1 MDKAYQT
8 ALDTAIKQNQLNAQ
22 MGSTAGNLASQGQ
35 QNLTNLGAQQGQ
47 LASTNQ
53 ALELGKINAMAT
65 LGEQERTIAQNKQLF
80 PLQNLSTLS
89 GILRG
94 YNVPTSTKTTAEMS
108 PLSALAGVGAGA
120 VGLMT
125 PGVGGKTPWDN
136 IKAAMG
142 AGGAGAGM
150 DLGGGLYLKP
160 DGSISGGTLTTD
172 DSGLSNDDLW
182 AQTVGYNNYQDY
194 IDSMTSP
201 GED

>member
-1 MDKAYQT
+1 
-8 ALDTAIKQNQLNAQ
+8 

-108 PLSALAGVGAGA
+108 PLSAMAGVGAGA
-120 VGLMT
+120 VGLFT
-125 PGVGGKTPWDN
+125 PGVGGKTPFDN
-136 IKAAMG
+136 IKSALG
-142 AGGAGAGM
+142 AGGLGAGM

-160 DGSISGGTLTTD
+160 DGSISGGSPNS

-194 IDSMTSP
+194 IDSMNTSSNASSIDD
-201 GED
+201 ESTRID